1 MRIGEKLRMI
11 REANGLSQEDLAAR
25 LNVSVPAVSRWESGT
40 RTFPADELVRIADAL
55 DVEPGTF
62 YAAEPWGKIEEARRQ
77 YDAVIA
83 EAQAIFKNARD
94 NVPSPSNDHRT
105 GAAHVDENYP
115 SESPDFCSR
124 DRTTSRVLAL
134 SL

>member
-1 MRIGEKLRMI
+1 MRIGEKLRLI
-11 REANGLSQEDLAAR
+11 REANGLSQEELAAR

-83 EAQAIFKNARD
+83 EAQAIFKSARD
-94 NVPSPSNDHRT
+94 NHTEPSNDHNPS
-105 GAAHVDENYP
+105 AAHVDRNHP
-115 SESPDFCSR
+115 GTSADFCSR